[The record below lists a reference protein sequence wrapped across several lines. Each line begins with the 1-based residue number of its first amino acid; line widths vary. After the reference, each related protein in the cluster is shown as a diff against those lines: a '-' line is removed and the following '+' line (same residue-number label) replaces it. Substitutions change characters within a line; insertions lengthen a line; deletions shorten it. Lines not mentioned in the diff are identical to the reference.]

1 KRNSTWPPEWAKN
14 SWRGVRPV
22 FGIPSRP
29 RKATSMAEQEHP
41 KDPESSDN
49 GGARIDPLAP
59 LLELDGVSEAV
70 TRVQKVVSEVHRHRA
85 NLHSGSATAAEA
97 SVRAARASAGLDGA
111 GLDLPD
117 ETDGIVTD
125 PL

>member
-1 KRNSTWPPEWAKN
+1 
-14 SWRGVRPV
+14 
-22 FGIPSRP
+22 
-29 RKATSMAEQEHP
+29 
-41 KDPESSDN
+41 
-49 GGARIDPLAP
+49 
-59 LLELDGVSEAV
+59 
-70 TRVQKVVSEVHRHRA
+70 HRA

-125 PL
+125 PLLAGTLRIAEASEALLATWRRAPAQALARMHVLAAKDLIQDPDNLGRPRPEVDN